1 MNLIAT
7 YETLHPKA
15 TEYTFFSS
23 MYGIYFRI
31 DHMLGHKTRLN
42 GFKKTA
48 IIPSVFSNHN
58 AMSLKINFK
67 KK

>member
-31 DHMLGHKTRLN
+31 DHMLGHKTR
-42 GFKKTA
+42 
-48 IIPSVFSNHN
+48 FSNSEETEN
-58 AMSLKINFK
+58 I
-67 KK
+67 